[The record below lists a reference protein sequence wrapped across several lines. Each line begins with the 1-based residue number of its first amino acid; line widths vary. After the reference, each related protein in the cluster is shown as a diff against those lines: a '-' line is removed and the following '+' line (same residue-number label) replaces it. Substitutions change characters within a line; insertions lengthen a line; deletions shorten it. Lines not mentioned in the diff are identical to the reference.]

1 MYFLLDCKGIMPVGR
16 PLFWT
21 YVCCAFVWGLDLL
34 MSQSRRHDE
43 LLAREI
49 AFSNQFFE
57 SRQSQAAHSQHP
69 CSKDPVCPLPKNK
82 ITSHLRVE
90 TRSIDAHQNQKR
102 PETCFCRTLPW
113 HQQTPTEPTEAVA
126 TLNQKLQQVSERLI
140 WIPKHWKKRAPVSMD
155 CSNVGSSWG
164 QSRWIAAK
172 RQATFKK
179 DPLEQGQDYPL
190 KVLIMDRHSKG
201 K

>member
-1 MYFLLDCKGIMPVGR
+1 
-16 PLFWT
+16 
-21 YVCCAFVWGLDLL
+21 

-155 CSNVGSSWG
+155 CSNVGTP
-164 QSRWIAAK
+164 R
-172 RQATFKK
+172 
-179 DPLEQGQDYPL
+179 E
-190 KVLIMDRHSKG
+190 SKG
-201 K
+201 RIAGAFANFSGSDTISAEVPATCCDSE